1 MSAFPLPVTCE
12 RKMAARG
19 GKRAAE
25 RAAHNKAKRAKLN
38 GNKTPQTERK
48 AKTVTFTPEKE
59 EEANKNIISV
69 PPPVSTG
76 KWTNKERVLVFS
88 SRGISFRTRHLMMD
102 LRTMMPHTKA
112 DTKMDRKDKLF
123 VVNEVCEIKNCNK
136 CIFFEAKKKQDLY
149 MWISNVP
156 HGPSAKF
163 LVQNVHTLAELKMTG
178 NCLKG
183 SRPLLSFDPK
193 FDVEPHY
200 ALLKELFTQIFST
213 PRHHPKSQP
222 FVDHVLTFTI
232 ADHRIWFRNYQIIEE
247 DASLV
252 EIGPRFVLNLIKIFQ
267 GSFGGPTL
275 YENPHFQS
283 PNTNRRMIRLATAAR
298 LKERQM
304 VKELLKEKRSEEK
317 EVLARDVTDDVF
329 LTPAESRDPE
339 VQLQPPEPQRS
350 TKKLRL
356 SELKKKTQMKRKGLR

>member
-1 MSAFPLPVTCE
+1 MSAFPLPVTSE

-25 RAAHNKAKRAKLN
+25 RTAQKKTKRAKLT

-48 AKTVTFTPEKE
+48 QKTVTFTPENE

-102 LRTMMPHTKA
+102 LRTMMPHSKA

-193 FDVEPHY
+193 FDKEPHY

-213 PRHHPKSQP
+213 PRYHPKSQP
-222 FVDHVLTFTI
+222 FVDHVLSFTI
-232 ADHRIWFRNYQIIEE
+232 AEHRIWFRNYQIIEE

-252 EIGPRFVLNLIKIFQ
+252 EIGPRFVLNLIKVFQ

-283 PNTNRRMIRLATAAR
+283 PNMHRRVIRQATAAR
-298 LKERQM
+298 QKQRQT
-304 VKELLKEKRSEEK
+304 VKQILKEKRSEEQ

-329 LTPAESRDPE
+329 STPAEPRDPA

-350 TKKLRL
+350 KKKLRL
-356 SELKKKTQMKRKGLR
+356 TELKKRTQMKRTARR